1 MKATSHIFA
10 TMRGRVNG
18 IVYTAN
24 QFANLI
30 GRQYVIPTN
39 PNSPFQVN
47 ARNALQAAVATWTGF
62 DVDKHQLW
70 NDYAV
75 TTGWTK
81 GGRLLFIRTFAFI
94 QYLINRGLQ
103 AAPIISEP
111 PSIFFD
117 PLFTVEETAL
127 SGAPGIRG
135 VAFKIGNIQPVSQRM
150 FAQPSV
156 EFGTSRY
163 FWKGPWDTALS
174 SITVVA
180 AGNSAQLE
188 FVDPNWTPGN
198 RVFVRM
204 RPFARLAA
212 PNSGEVVG
220 TDLIFSQIVQQT
232 V

>member
-10 TMRGRVNG
+10 TMGGRVNG

-47 ARNALQAAVATWTGF
+47 ARNALQAAVAIWTGF

-81 GGRLLFIRTFAFI
+81 GGRLLFIRTYAFI

-103 AAPIISEP
+103 AARIVVGPVAV
-111 PSIFFD
+111 FFD
-117 PLFTVEETAL
+117 PLFVIEDAAL
-127 SGAPGIRG
+127 SGAPGTRG
-135 VAFKIGNIQPVSQRM
+135 VAFHISNIQPLAQRM

-156 EFGTSRY
+156 EFGTSR
-163 FWKGPWDTALS
+163 S
-174 SITVVA
+174 
-180 AGNSAQLE
+180 
-188 FVDPNWTPGN
+188 
-198 RVFVRM
+198 
-204 RPFARLAA
+204 
-212 PNSGEVVG
+212 
-220 TDLIFSQIVQQT
+220 
-232 V
+232 